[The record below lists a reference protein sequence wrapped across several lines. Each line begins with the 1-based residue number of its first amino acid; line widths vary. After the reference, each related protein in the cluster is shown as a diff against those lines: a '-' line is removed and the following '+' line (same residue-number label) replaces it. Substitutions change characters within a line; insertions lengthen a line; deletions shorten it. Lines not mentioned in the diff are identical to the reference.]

1 MIALDSLFQS
11 LGLVDCALLKHQQDN
26 TFTVVHAPVG
36 WFYWL
41 YPEAKE
47 NATIQL
53 KNDDSFI
60 QNFLI
65 DAKEFWFDNNITNT
79 KQQVQSG
86 IWKETIKGPNGQRK
100 ELCLECIAALSA
112 EQRFLIINNAEVA
125 YAQKQSTLQ
134 TARETLLSHDKM
146 QAQHDILSERL
157 SNTLKRNETVL
168 DLHLP
173 VEQAI
178 QNADFGVVIID
189 ASQRVLFSNP
199 CAFAYFELDPFRS
212 DITPFAIIK
221 QLIEGQYPES
231 VGIFENE
238 KTWNG
243 ELYWHCPPNFHK
255 WLLLSVQPVRNN
267 ANIIAHWVITLSDT
281 TRIKHLLQKNE
292 NLILHDALTGL
303 HNRQYMWKFLD
314 KACLET
320 QPLSLLFIDISRFKR
335 INELYGHANGDKIL
349 QDVGVRIEEVAPI
362 NSYVARIGSARF
374 ALIVTFEDHLNAEE
388 QHNTAFTLSTEIN
401 ERLSIPFLTQSNVS
415 CSIETNIGIAF
426 YPQDSTNAES
436 LIKAADI
443 ALKGAVQSS
452 KKTKIYSKAMLIA
465 NEERLQLE
473 ERLKSALENEE
484 FRLFLQPIIDTYSE
498 RIVKAEALLRW
509 KSPKGDDIS
518 PDVFIPIAEQTGLII
533 PLGNWVIKQVCQLLS
548 LLRENDINIK
558 LAINLSPKQVSDRY
572 LFDFIKA
579 TTTQSGVDAKRLEL
593 ELTEGVLVNDYEKA
607 SNLLNSLRD
616 MGVSIAID
624 DFGTGY
630 SSLSYLK
637 HLPIDHLKID
647 RSFIRDIDISED
659 DRAIVLAIIAM
670 AKQLR
675 LSVIAE
681 GVETEKQRAF
691 LHHHNCQ
698 SMQGYFYSKPVS
710 ADEFIRFFRK
720 HNK

>member
-1 MIALDSLFQS
+1 MIPLDSLFQS
-11 LGLVDCALLKHQQDN
+11 LGLVDCALLKHQANN
-26 TFTVVHAPVG
+26 TFTVIHAPVG

-41 YPEAKE
+41 FPDAKE

-53 KNDDSFI
+53 ENDGSFI
-60 QNFLI
+60 HNFLI
-65 DAKEFWFDNNITNT
+65 DAQEFWLNESSASD
-79 KQQVQSG
+79 KQQIQSG
-86 IWKETIKGPNGQRK
+86 IWKETIKGPNGQSK
-100 ELCLECIAALSA
+100 EVCLECIAAIA
-112 EQRFLIINNAEVA
+112 IEQRFLIINNAESA
-125 YAQKQSTLQ
+125 YEQKQSTLQ

-157 SNTLKRNETVL
+157 SSVIKRNETVL

-189 ASQRVLFSNP
+189 TSQRVLFSNP
-199 CAFAYFELDPFRS
+199 CAYDYFELDPFRAS
-212 DITPFAIIK
+212 VTPFAIIK

-231 VGIFENE
+231 VNIFQNA

-255 WLLLSVQPVRNN
+255 WLQVSVQPVRNN
-267 ANIIAHWVITLSDT
+267 ASAVAHWVITLSDT

-292 NLILHDALTGL
+292 NLILNDALTGL

-314 KACLET
+314 KACT
-320 QPLSLLFIDISRFKR
+320 DSRPLSLLFIDIIRFKR
-335 INELYGHANGDKIL
+335 INELYGHASGDKIL
-349 QDVGVRIEEVAPI
+349 QDVALHITEIAPK

-374 ALIVTFEDHLNAEE
+374 ALIIHFEDNLSNTE
-388 QHNTAFTLSTEIN
+388 QHIIVNEVSAKLN
-401 ERLSIPFLTQSNVS
+401 ERLSVPFLTQSNAPCLV
-415 CSIETNIGIAF
+415 ETNTGIAF
-426 YPQDSTNAES
+426 YPQDSADAES
-436 LIKAADI
+436 FVKAADI
-443 ALKGAVQSS
+443 ALKGAVTSSS
-452 KKTKIYSKAMLIA
+452 KTKFYSKAMLIA

-473 ERLKSALENEE
+473 EKLKSALENDE

-509 KSPKGDDIS
+509 KSPKGEDVS
-518 PDVFIPIAEQTGLII
+518 PDIFIPIAEQTGLII
-533 PLGNWVIKQVCQLLS
+533 PLGNWVIKQVCGLLS
-548 LLRENDINIK
+548 FLKENDIDIK

-681 GVETEKQRAF
+681 GVETEKQRDF
-691 LHHHNCQ
+691 LHYHDCQ
-698 SMQGYFYSKPVS
+698 SMQGYFYSKPVP